1 MQQYQVD
8 NKVRLKEILEIL
20 TRYNINKSLSPNTLY
35 NIITDLGVNFIE
47 LGRVLSHR
55 PNILPEIYKKEL
67 SNLRANVTPINY
79 SDLQKIIIENFHT
92 SLNDIF
98 LDLEAKPINVSALFQ
113 SHRAILKDSS
123 IVILK
128 IQRPYVFENI
138 ARDISLIK
146 KAVDVLK
153 LNTVKST
160 ENSVDFISVIDEL
173 WTIAQQELNFEQEI
187 KNTIE
192 FYKLNSDIKYLKVPK
207 VYENY
212 SNKNIIT
219 LDYIQG
225 IYISEVDKLEALG
238 YNTIKIAQ
246 NIATSFLHQ
255 SLIDGFFHSNPIG
268 KNILTNNQT
277 ISWVNFNVVN
287 RLSKKEKMFAEGII
301 KAFVEKNAQKIKSI
315 FLIIENDI
323 NKLNNIQFVSTVD
336 TIIANLNQSYYKS
349 IRSLIKDFIPL
360 FRQLNIS
367 LTENLSKLCICM
379 VTIEDIINK
388 LNNSVSFMQI
398 IKEQY
403 FKNVSPNAS
412 PLNTQGNGTSTA
424 NIPSTPQS
432 NVTSNQNTNPN
443 ANTINT
449 YPNNQSNDVSSP
461 IPSTPQSNVTSNQNT
476 NPNANTINGYSN
488 NQSNDVSPAI
498 PSTPQNNTPFNQNTN
513 PNANTINGYSNN
525 QSNDVSPAIPST
537 PQNNTPFN
545 QNTNFNVKSNL
556 NGSIVEPTN
565 TISANHNLENTV
577 NTANTPLVNTNT
589 RTTLDNIDYPTSPT
603 NNVERINDKEN
614 STEEL
619 KSNLKNFLNRNNNPK
634 NDLENTKANE
644 SNSVHNNNTNSYVN
658 YSDTSNPNE
667 ENPNNFKASN
677 KSNSNLQ
684 SSSKTTNTNYEDLNK
699 QLNNQQPDEKQ
710 FSNNKVKD
718 NHYSKSLEKYV
729 YDPSH
734 LNSREEQDK
743 YKSTN
748 IKDSQT
754 HYGKRYCHY
763 SNDNNSY
770 TNTEKSD
777 NSAVN
782 LNLSSGTA
790 FSNGID
796 KLVLC
801 FINIALLALTVICFI
816 FNVGPSLIDNI
827 SVLSVLYFL
836 LSIIFMLWLSV
847 RLIKKD

>member
-443 ANTINT
+443 ANTIN
-449 YPNNQSNDVSSP
+449 
-461 IPSTPQSNVTSNQNT
+461 
-476 NPNANTINGYSN
+476 
-488 NQSNDVSPAI
+488 
-498 PSTPQNNTPFNQNTN
+498 
-513 PNANTINGYSNN
+513 GYSNN